1 MRKVDLNMKEQKA
14 YEIIKQLA
22 ENKTTKEIAA
32 VKLGLSIRQINRKLH
47 GYKEHGKESFSHG
60 NKGKK
65 PATTISKQLKAD
77 VKNIYLENYEG
88 ANFTHF
94 AECLEKYHGITI
106 SARII
111 RDFFLEEGILSPK
124 CHKSTKKA
132 LAKAIKEKENLDSS
146 IEEIIEDYTLKYHEA
161 HPRRERSKYAGEQ
174 IQMDASPHKW
184 FGDVISSL
192 HAAIDDATGKI
203 VGLYFDW
210 QETLSGYYAITLQM
224 IKKYGIPHQILTD
237 KRTVFTYERKDS
249 KLSDKAYTQYGYA
262 CKQLGIQLDATS
274 VAQAKGRVERLFETL
289 QSRLV
294 IELKIRNIT
303 TIEEANQFL
312 TEFIKD
318 FNERFS
324 LNNNIK
330 SVFEKQ
336 PSMQKLNLILAR
348 IELRKID
355 SGCCIKYKNTYYRL
369 INENEEYINL
379 RKGTEIMV
387 IEAYN
392 KKLYASINDKV
403 YILKE
408 VKNHKEYS
416 ENFDV
421 KVVIPKKK
429 KWIPAMNH
437 PWRITAWI
445 QHVEYEKLKLKYKEH
460 ELV

>member
-1 MRKVDLNMKEQKA
+1 MRKVKLNMKEQNA
-14 YEIIKQLA
+14 YEIIKKLA
-22 ENKTTKEIAA
+22 ERKTTKEIAA

-47 GYKEHGKESFSHG
+47 AYKEKGKISFSHG

-65 PATTISKQLKAD
+65 PSTTISNQLKED
-77 VKNIYLENYEG
+77 VKTIYLESYQD

-94 AECLEKYHGITI
+94 AECLTKYHGITI
-106 SARII
+106 SSRII
-111 RDFFLEEGILSPK
+111 RDYFFEEGILSPK

-132 LAKAIKEKENLDSS
+132 LAKVIKEKENLDCSV
-146 IEEIIEDYTLKYHEA
+146 EEIVEDYTLKYHEA
-161 HPRRERSKYAGEQ
+161 HPRRERSKYFGEQ

-192 HAAIDDATGKI
+192 HAAIDDATGRI
-203 VGLYFDW
+203 VGLHFDL
-210 QETLSGYYAITLQM
+210 QETLNGYYAITLQM
-224 IKKYGIPHQILTD
+224 LKKYGIPHQILTD

-249 KLSDKAYTQYGYA
+249 KLSDKAYTQFGYA

-303 TIEEANQFL
+303 TIEEANQYL
-312 TEFIKD
+312 PEFIKE

-324 LNNNIK
+324 LSNNIK

-348 IELRKID
+348 INIRKVD
-355 SGCCIKYKNTYYRL
+355 SGCCIKYKNAYYRL
-369 INENEEYINL
+369 INENEEYINF

-392 KKLYASINDKV
+392 QKLYASVNDKV

-408 VKNHKEYS
+408 LKNHKEYS
-416 ENFDV
+416 QNFDV
-421 KVVIPKKK
+421 KVVIPSKK

-445 QHVEYEKLKLKYKEH
+445 QHIEYEKQKLKYKEH